1 LSGASRGKKQT
12 RKKGD
17 SKKNPIMSA
26 KSKKSANAIDRPI
39 DAGVMAKAKA
49 IAQEYQVILACEAGH
64 WFGRGLELPN
74 IHGDG
79 KTVGQCVENTRE
91 AFCGCVAY
99 LLEEGQRPPTPAR
112 EGTRTM
118 QVNVRLTAEEKALLE
133 VTAKRKGFSGL
144 SDYVRAAAMEVA
156 R

>member
-1 LSGASRGKKQT
+1 
-12 RKKGD
+12 
-17 SKKNPIMSA
+17 MSV
-26 KSKKSANAIDRPI
+26 KSKKPAKAIDRAV
-39 DAGVMAKAKA
+39 DAGVMAKAKG
-49 IAQEYQVILACEAGH
+49 IAQEYQVILACEDGH
-64 WFGRGLELPN
+64 WYGRGLELPS

-79 KTVGQCVENTRE
+79 RTVGQCVENTRE
-91 AFCGCVAY
+91 AFCGWVAY
-99 LLEEGQRPPTPAR
+99 LIEEGQRPPTPAR

>member
-1 LSGASRGKKQT
+1 
-12 RKKGD
+12 
-17 SKKNPIMSA
+17 MSA
-26 KSKKSANAIDRPI
+26 KSKKSAKAIDRPI

-49 IAQEYQVILACEAGH
+49 IAQEYQVILACEEGH
-64 WFGRGLELPN
+64 WYGRGLELPN

-79 KTVGQCVENTRE
+79 KTVSQCVENTRE
-91 AFCGCVAY
+91 AFCGWVAY
-99 LLEEGQRPPTPAR
+99 LIEEGQRPPTPAR

-144 SDYVRAAAMEVA
+144 SDFVRAAAMEVA

>member
-1 LSGASRGKKQT
+1 
-12 RKKGD
+12 
-17 SKKNPIMSA
+17 MSA
-26 KSKKSANAIDRPI
+26 KSKKSAKAIDRPV
-39 DAGVMAKAKA
+39 DAGTAAKA
-49 IAQEYQVILACEAGH
+49 QEIVQQYEVILAFEDGH
-64 WFGRGLELPN
+64 WYGRGLELPN

-79 KTVGQCVENTRE
+79 KTAGQCVENTRE
-91 AFCGCVAY
+91 AFAGWVAY
-99 LLEEGQRPPTPAR
+99 LIEEGQRPPTPAR

-144 SDYVRAAAMEVA
+144 SDYVRAAAIEVA

>member
-1 LSGASRGKKQT
+1 
-12 RKKGD
+12 
-17 SKKNPIMSA
+17 MSV
-26 KSKKSANAIDRPI
+26 KSKKSAGAIERPI
-39 DAGVMAKAKA
+39 DADAMAKAKA
-49 IAQEYQVILACEAGH
+49 IAHEYQVILACEDGH
-64 WFGRGLELPN
+64 WYGRGLELPG

-91 AFCGCVAY
+91 AFCGWVAY
-99 LLEEGQRPPTPAR
+99 LIEEGQRPPTPAR

-133 VTAKRKGFSGL
+133 VTAKRKGFSGV
-144 SDYVRAAAMEVA
+144 SDFVRAAAMEVA

>member
-1 LSGASRGKKQT
+1 MKKSIDI
-12 RKKGD
+12 KKG
-17 SKKNPIMSA
+17 
-26 KSKKSANAIDRPI
+26 
-39 DAGVMAKAKA
+39 
-49 IAQEYQVILACEAGH
+49 QL
-64 WFGRGLELPN
+64 
-74 IHGDG
+74 
-79 KTVGQCVENTRE
+79 
-91 AFCGCVAY
+91 
-99 LLEEGQRPPTPAR
+99 PPTPAR

>member
-1 LSGASRGKKQT
+1 
-12 RKKGD
+12 
-17 SKKNPIMSA
+17 MSA
-26 KSKKSANAIDRPI
+26 KSKKSAKAIDRAI

-49 IAQEYQVILACEAGH
+49 IAQEYQVILACEDGH
-64 WFGRGLELPN
+64 WYGRGLELPN

-79 KTVGQCVENTRE
+79 RTVGQCVENTRE
-91 AFCGCVAY
+91 AFCGWVAY
-99 LLEEGQRPPTPAR
+99 LIEEGQRPPTPAR

-144 SDYVRAAAMEVA
+144 ADYVRAAAMEVA